1 MKREIPVFE
10 EVKQV
15 HAIFD
20 PATAEEGK
28 FYMRL
33 CPIEETAIYTDL
45 DDDDNRVVAKVR
57 VLGALCVVDHTG
69 KPIEGGIVATIDRN
83 VPYNM
88 ALELSPMIGIRK
100 DLHIRR
106 GDAGSMHVDFNG
118 LKPRLARLFQ

>member
-1 MKREIPVFE
+1 MEREIPVFE

-28 FYMRL
+28 LYMRL
-33 CPIEETAIYTDL
+33 CPIEETEIYINL
-45 DDDDNRVVAKVR
+45 DDDEDRNIAKVC

-69 KPIEGGIVATIDRN
+69 KPIDLGNVATIDRN
-83 VPYNM
+83 IPYNM
-88 ALELSPMIGIRK
+88 ALELSPMPGIRK

-106 GDAGSMHVDFNG
+106 GEAGSIHVDFSG
-118 LKPRLARLFQ
+118 LKPRRSGLFQ